1 MTNQDWLSKDF
12 YKVLGVS
19 KDADQAAIK
28 KAYRKLARKYHPD
41 QNPGDKK
48 AEERFKEIGEAYGVL
63 SDPKQRS
70 QYDALR
76 RMAGGGARFS
86 AGPQGASA
94 GGFEDMFASMFGG
107 GGPNSKVRFSTSSG
121 QGAGFEDILSGLFG
135 GGSAPGGFGS
145 GNSFGGF
152 SSSPRKGQ
160 DLATE
165 TTLDLRQAVHGTTLR
180 MKVDGRV
187 MTVRIPAGV
196 HDGQKLRLRGKG
208 RPSPNGGA
216 AGNLVVTIHVRSH
229 PVFSIEGGN
238 LVAVLP
244 VTVTEAALG
253 AKVQVPLLDG
263 KLVTVKVPAGSSS
276 GATLRLRGRGI
287 PKGNKASDLLL
298 KVKVEIP
305 KKLSRKAKSAL
316 EDFAAETAGFDPRA
330 QWQAQA
336 AQK

>member
-12 YKVLGVS
+12 YKVLGIS

-41 QNPGDKK
+41 QNPGDKT
-48 AEERFKEIGEAYGVL
+48 AEERFKEVGEAYAVL
-63 SDPKQRS
+63 SDKKQRS

-107 GGPNSKVRFSTSSG
+107 GGANSRVRFSNSG
-121 QGAGFEDILSGLFG
+121 GGGAGFEDILSGLFG
-135 GGSAPGGFGS
+135 GGAAGGGFGNS
-145 GNSFGGF
+145 GSFGGF
-152 SSSPRKGQ
+152 SQAPQKGQ

-165 TTLDLRQAVHGTTLR
+165 TSLDLRQAVHGTTLK
-180 MKVDGRV
+180 MKVDGRI

-208 RPSPNGGA
+208 RPSANGGA
-216 AGNLVVTIHVRSH
+216 PGNLVVTIHVKPH
-229 PVFSIEGGN
+229 PVFAIEGGN
-238 LVAVLP
+238 LVADLP
-244 VTVTEAALG
+244 VTVEEAALG

-276 GATLRLRGRGI
+276 GAVLRLRGRGV
-287 PKGNKASDLLL
+287 PKGKKASDLLL
-298 KVKVEIP
+298 KLKVEVP

-316 EDFAAETAGFDPRA
+316 EEFAAQTADFDPRSG
-330 QWQAQA
+330 WQAQA
-336 AQK
+336 TQD